1 MDVNNIDYQ
10 LIEFLNINKP
20 IGWTSFDVVKKVR
33 SLSKVK
39 KVGHAGTLDPFAS
52 GVLVLAL
59 GRATKKISLIQDQEK
74 EYIGEVELGMVT
86 DTLDVTGE
94 IIERHPVDIISQTQ
108 VEAVL
113 SQFIGIVEQ
122 IPPAYSALKINGVRA
137 YKLARKGKT
146 VVMKPRQVYIHSID
160 ILEFSSPVIK
170 IRVRCQKGTYIR
182 SLARDIGA
190 KLGTGGYL
198 RSLTRTRIGDFL
210 LEDALEI
217 DTLVPAQ
224 NPKTT

>member
-1 MDVNNIDYQ
+1 MDVNEIDYQ

-20 IGWTSFDVVKKVR
+20 IGWTSFDVVKKIR
-33 SLSKVK
+33 SLSKIK

-59 GRATKKISLIQDQEK
+59 GRATKKISEIQALEK
-74 EYIGEVELGMVT
+74 EYIGEVELGVVT

-94 IIERHPVDIISQTQ
+94 IIERHPVDVISQSQ

-137 YKLARKGKT
+137 YKLARKGKK
-146 VVMKPRQVYIHSID
+146 VEMKPRQVHIHSID
-160 ILEFSSPVIK
+160 ILEFSPPVIK
-170 IRVRCQKGTYIR
+170 IRVRCEKGTYVR
-182 SLARDIGA
+182 ALARDIGA

-198 RSLTRTRIGDFL
+198 RTLTRTRVGYFH

-217 DTLVPAQ
+217 ESLAPVKNLHT
-224 NPKTT
+224 